1 MMPAVYSYDFM
12 IRAVIA
18 ASIVGVVLGA
28 LSHLVVLRKQAFLSA
43 ALGQAAM
50 TGLSIGVLLGEPLDA
65 AYGGPF
71 GTCLL
76 AALALVYLKRRTAL
90 SSDTLIGVFLALTL
104 GVGVCLLVSVT
115 KRFDVHQL
123 EAVMFGSLLT
133 VTSLDLVVLAV
144 VGALA
149 LAIAALAYNAWIVE
163 AVSPELARARQ
174 LPTAALEYA
183 LVCALTLAIV
193 VSLEIV
199 GALLVEALI
208 LVPAAAARG
217 VARSLRS
224 YLVVAVV
231 VAVLGGQ
238 GGLYVS
244 SVWSVPSGGAV
255 VLVLSGLFFV
265 ALIGGVVGRA
275 LVQRRG
281 GLAPQGSTADEQA
294 RRAVSALRAPA

>member
-1 MMPAVYSYDFM
+1 MPAVYSYDFM

-133 VTSLDLVVLAV
+133 VTTLDLVVLAV

-208 LVPAAAARG
+208 LVPAAAERG

-265 ALIGGVVGRA
+265 ALIGGALGRA
-275 LVQRRG
+275 LV
-281 GLAPQGSTADEQA
+281 A
-294 RRAVSALRAPA
+294 RRAGPAPLGSADGGHAHRPVSELRAPA

>member
-1 MMPAVYSYDFM
+1 MPAVYGYDFM

-18 ASIVGVVLGA
+18 AGLVGVILGA
-28 LSHLVVLRKQAFLSA
+28 LSHLVVLRRQAFLSA

-50 TGLSIGVLLGEPLDA
+50 TGLSIGVLLGEPIDA

-76 AALALVYLKRRTAL
+76 AALGLVYLKRRTAL

-104 GVGVCLLVSVT
+104 GLGVCLLVSVT

-133 VTSLDLVVLAV
+133 VTALDLVVLAG
-144 VGALA
+144 VGAVA
-149 LAIAALAYNAWIVE
+149 LVIAGLAYNAWIVE
-163 AVSPELARARQ
+163 AVSPELALARR
-174 LPTAALEYA
+174 LPTALLEYA

-208 LVPAAAARG
+208 LVPAAAARSL
-217 VARSLRS
+217 ARGLKS
-224 YLVVAVV
+224 YLLGGVVI
-231 VAVLGGQ
+231 AVLGGQ
-238 GGLYVS
+238 DGLYVS

-255 VLVLSGLFFV
+255 VLVLSGLFFA
-265 ALIGGVVGRA
+265 ALAGGALGR
-275 LVQRRG
+275 LG
-281 GLAPQGSTADEQA
+281 A
-294 RRAVSALRAPA
+294 RRRWRRPAVGEASEAYASESRSRVVPSAQ

>member
-1 MMPAVYSYDFM
+1 MPAVYGYDFM
-12 IRAVIA
+12 VRAVIA

-104 GVGVCLLVSVT
+104 GLGVCLLVSVT

-133 VTSLDLVVLAV
+133 VTTLDLVVLAV

-163 AVSPELARARQ
+163 AVSPELARARR

-231 VAVLGGQ
+231 VAVVGGQ

-265 ALIGGVVGRA
+265 ALIGGSFGRA

-281 GLAPQGSTADEQA
+281 GVAPHGSTADEQA
-294 RRAVSALRAPA
+294 RRSVNARRAPA